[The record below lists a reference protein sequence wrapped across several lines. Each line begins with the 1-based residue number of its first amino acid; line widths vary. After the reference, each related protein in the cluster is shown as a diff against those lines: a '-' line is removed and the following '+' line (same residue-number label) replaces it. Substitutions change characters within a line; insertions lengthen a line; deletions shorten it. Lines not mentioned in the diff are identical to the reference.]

1 MKAGIGVNWENFALI
16 RIPKRPVSNAG
27 GGIKG
32 GGWTE
37 RLKLKAK
44 S

>member
-1 MKAGIGVNWENFALI
+1 MH
-16 RIPKRPVSNAG
+16 PVSPAG

-37 RLKLKAK
+37 SLKLKAK
-44 S
+44 NKKLKVGIGVNWKNIALE